1 MVMMLW
7 VIVYPSLVNG
17 VEAKHQFN
25 ARNQLI
31 KSFEGD
37 TITDNIYDG
46 RGNLTQVLENGQQK
60 TNYTFDAANQLVSV
74 ANRLGSASY
83 GYDGFRNRVKK
94 LENMTD
100 VRYVNDMTLPYNNL
114 LDMNGQSFVWGN
126 SLLSAK
132 GEKDF
137 YYLQDHLGS
146 PVRLLGENQ
155 DDVLGFDEFGVPKF
169 ENDLQPFGFTG
180 YQIDGVSGLQYAQTR
195 YYDPML
201 GRFSAED
208 PIKDQVN
215 WYGYCNGNPVNFI
228 DPSGLRGWTAEQ
240 VERFQNAREVTPP
253 EPPPRSSVPTS
264 PAAFPT
270 LPTNNVSCNV
280 FNPRPSTP
288 EPTPTTMAPT
298 QLPSTIPLPGPGA
311 IILPA
316 SSINVP
322 SFRDVTSALSSSTT
336 IDVELGIGKGGSVRY
351 GVFGAEALLATTGR
365 ITIDGTLNNF
375 DSSIVASGGLAVTA
389 PKNVELG
396 LSVESALNSSLRL
409 NHEYHL
415 GLSFLENTNFAIT
428 NKETTSDFIISIG
441 ASAFIKIGGGFTLD
455 FNVSEFGRL
464 LQQANNCEGNC

>member
-1 MVMMLW
+1 MMLW

-114 LDMNGQSFVWGN
+114 LDMNGQRFVWGN

-146 PVRLLGENQ
+146 PIRLLGENQ
-155 DDVLGFDEFGVPKF
+155 DDVLDFDEFGVPMM
-169 ENDLQPFGFTG
+169 EPVGNQPFGFTG
-180 YQIDGVSGLQYAQTR
+180 YQMETGGLQYAQAR
-195 YYDPML
+195 YYDPAV

-208 PIKDQVN
+208 PIKDQLN
-215 WYGYCNGNPVNFI
+215 WYGYCGGNPVNFI
-228 DPSGLRGWTAEQ
+228 DPSGLREDGPYGTPGNIRPQPLAPQPDPSPRPFVPSPAVTQILTEAENRDAGNSQ
-240 VERFQNAREVTPP
+240 QSYIQTLPSVS
-253 EPPPRSSVPTS
+253 PPPAINVTISDAADRISIASGAIIGGVEVLGGNYVRRINDVPFLPLGRWESKPFEQLGRRAGTAGIVASAGLTGFEVIDIWSDNNLTTRQQTLDTTVVVAGFLANVGVGYLGGKIGGYIATTGVFAGLGKASVPTGIL
-264 PAAFPT
+264 AGG
-270 LPTNNVSCNV
+270 V
-280 FNPRPSTP
+280 F
-288 EPTPTTMAPT
+288 A
-298 QLPSTIPLPGPGA
+298 GA
-311 IILPA
+311 GGVAVDWATGLA
-316 SSINVP
+316 
-322 SFRDVTSALSSSTT
+322 RDA
-336 IDVELGIGKGGSVRY
+336 IRGGS
-351 GVFGAEALLATTGR
+351 
-365 ITIDGTLNNF
+365 
-375 DSSIVASGGLAVTA
+375 
-389 PKNVELG
+389 
-396 LSVESALNSSLRL
+396 
-409 NHEYHL
+409 
-415 GLSFLENTNFAIT
+415 
-428 NKETTSDFIISIG
+428 
-441 ASAFIKIGGGFTLD
+441 
-455 FNVSEFGRL
+455 
-464 LQQANNCEGNC
+464 CE